1 MNPLAQWHELVK
13 KRSMAGLGEI
23 LAEDSVFLSPVA
35 YTPKPSKIQVIQYL
49 TAAMALLG
57 NDSFHY
63 VREIIGPN
71 DAALEFEVVL
81 DGVQI
86 NGVDLIKW
94 NEAGK
99 ITEFKV
105 MLRPLKGITTVQQ
118 HMQAMLAKQNPALN

>member
-13 KRSMAGLGEI
+13 QRSMAGLGDI
-23 LAEDSVFLSPVA
+23 LADDALFLSPVA
-35 YTPKPSKIQVIQYL
+35 FTPKQGKAQVIQYL
-49 TAAMALLG
+49 AAAMALLG
-57 NDSFHY
+57 NDSFKY
-63 VREIIGPN
+63 VREIVGPR
-71 DAALEFEVVL
+71 DAALEFEVEL

-86 NGVDLIKW
+86 NGIDLIKW

-118 HMQAMLAKQNPALN
+118 HMQAMLARQESK